1 MRVLKSSA
9 WPWLVLGVVLA
20 IIGLVMLDGA
30 AGAIVLAV
38 GLLAIFGA
46 LVRVISRN
54 DSGPPDDRR
63 VPAGRSGV

>member
-9 WPWLVLGVVLA
+9 WPWFLLGVALVV
-20 IIGLVMLDGA
+20 IGLVVLDGA
-30 AGAIVLAV
+30 GGAIVLAV

-46 LVRVISRN
+46 GVRVISRN
-54 DSGPPDDRR
+54 DSTPPDDRR

>member
-9 WPWLVLGVVLA
+9 WPWLLLGVVLA
-20 IIGLVMLDGA
+20 IIGLVVLDGA

-46 LVRVISRN
+46 GVRAISRN